1 MLQWEGGGAEVSD
14 CRIYIEKKK
23 KKIRF
28 LRLLMPYNIKN
39 STGGGAEV
47 SDCRIYIEKKEKED
61 KVS

>member
-1 MLQWEGGGAEVSD
+1 VLQWEGGGAEVSD

-39 STGGGAEV
+39 STAV
-47 SDCRIYIEKKEKED
+47 EKPILSSTDLE
-61 KVS
+61 

>member
-1 MLQWEGGGAEVSD
+1 
-14 CRIYIEKKK
+14 
-23 KKIRF
+23 
-28 LRLLMPYNIKN
+28 MPYNIKN